1 VKAKLVALCFGAGI
15 GFVMAWARVTD
26 PAVIRSMLLLHE
38 YDVFLLMGC
47 AICVAAVGARV
58 LRAANARAL
67 VSGEPIRWDL
77 EKPRAQHVV
86 GSVLFGAG
94 WSVAGTCPGPVAAMV
109 GEGRLGGALVAAGLL
124 AGVLLQRALTQS
136 RTSSLPATVQD
147 ANRVGL

>member
-1 VKAKLVALCFGAGI
+1 VKDKLVGLCFGAGI
-15 GFVMAWARVTD
+15 GFVMAWARLTD

-58 LRAANARAL
+58 LRAASARAL

-77 EKPRAQHVV
+77 EKPRARHVV
-86 GSVLFGAG
+86 GSILFGAG
-94 WSVAGTCPGPVAAMV
+94 WSVAGTCPGPVAAML
-109 GEGRLGGALVAAGLL
+109 GEGRLGGAFVAVGLL

-136 RTSSLPATVQD
+136 VASSLPATVQD